1 MCLVGIS
8 QASHSLLPICGALI
22 IATYALA
29 IPLRL
34 ASLLLSRE
42 FLRFAWRMAIRVIA
56 LLASVWAVSVAVNS
70 HVALLAALGNTLF
83 AALVLLVALVA
94 LRAVW
99 GTAVSAVPVLAT
111 TSGSALRSVRARA
124 ELFSV
129 YLFYSPAR

>member
-1 MCLVGIS
+1 MCLVGMS
-8 QASHSLLPICGALI
+8 MASHSLLPICGALV

-42 FLRFAWRMAIRVIA
+42 FLGFASRMAVRVIA
-56 LLASVWAVSVAVNS
+56 LLTAAFAISLAVNS

-99 GTAVSAVPVLAT
+99 GTVVSAIPVLAT
-111 TSGSALRSVRARA
+111 ASGSAVSSVRARA